1 MMNKIYPHTGDM
13 QIVYLNAV
21 VIGKRFSS
29 DFFKQMQALTWWNW
43 SVDKIRES
51 LPYLMKSDLE
61 KIVAMKNR

>member
-13 QIVYLNAV
+13 QTVYLNAV

-29 DFFKQMQALTWWNW
+29 DFLKQMQALTWWNW